1 MNFNLSDHEQHFEPI
16 KKEWEKYHNSDTFNY
31 VGNIL
36 ECNYSL
42 WHTNYGLLYQ
52 DMCRYYGYKVP
63 PLPPRVRDSKYI
75 VVIYKRYEC

>member
-1 MNFNLSDHEQHFEPI
+1 MNFDILDHEQIYETIERDWHI
-16 KKEWEKYHNSDTFNY
+16 THDAAIFNH

-42 WHTNYGLLYQ
+42 WHTKYGLLYQ
-52 DMCRYYGYKVP
+52 DMCRYYGYKAP
-63 PLPPRVRDSKYI
+63 PLPPRVHNSNYI